1 MRAYRWAQLSYT
13 TAYLSPQMYWKNV
26 LTHTAE
32 KLWVVAYCN
41 ALHIIFNSIPLS
53 AVPSFAEQFSEG
65 DKACMTCIDS

>member
-1 MRAYRWAQLSYT
+1 
-13 TAYLSPQMYWKNV
+13 MYWKNV